1 MTHAPGQEY
10 LWVELA
16 SGSVGQGLLG
26 GDAGHELLP
35 VRSLCVS
42 DRQRIQRWTFEGH
55 WLQAVLRQLQRMGA
69 QGEFAIAYVIA
80 HEVAHHVQNLEGL
93 LSASRSNQMS
103 VQTELQAD
111 CLAGIWANHA
121 RDERGRIVLNETDI
135 QSGISAAAAVGDD
148 AIQRGAGQAVRPES
162 FTHGSSQ
169 QRVDA
174 FVGGYRSGDYRVCF
188 S

>member
-1 MTHAPGQEY
+1 M
-10 LWVELA
+10 
-16 SGSVGQGLLG
+16 
-26 GDAGHELLP
+26 
-35 VRSLCVS
+35 
-42 DRQRIQRWTFEGH
+42 
-55 WLQAVLRQLQRMGA
+55 
-69 QGEFAIAYVIA
+69 
-80 HEVAHHVQNLEGL
+80 
-93 LSASRSNQMS
+93 
-103 VQTELQAD
+103 
-111 CLAGIWANHA
+111 
-121 RDERGRIVLNETDI
+121 LNETDI